1 MRAVRGILPRT
12 PRERKA
18 CKWRGV
24 EGVAFDPVFS
34 SRLVDPWWFAARCL
48 LFLLAMFVPC
58 SLGFVLFQ
66 RVERG
71 ERLSVFALRGR
82 SISRA
87 RASGVVLSTKLAS
100 RAGASVSD
108 LASCGSLLEKIRRL
122 RGLTWQ
128 ELPAP
133 VGFTI
138 TPGAWPSRYRSRMLL
153 PRSDWHG
160 VGSRPSSRSSPEIY
174 NLFIASYNSCA
185 PLRGKS

>member
-71 ERLSVFALRGR
+71 ERLRVFASRGQI
-82 SISRA
+82 ISRA
-87 RASGVVLSTKLAS
+87 WASGVVLSIKPRVPRRSLGVRPGFMRLFS
-100 RAGASVSD
+100 RKNQTTSWTYVAGASS
-108 LASCGSLLEKIRRL
+108 SCGIHHNARRL
-122 RGLTWQ
+122 AFALQ
-128 ELPAP
+128 EQGAPA
-133 VGFTI
+133 VFRLAWRWFTVVVSVF
-138 TPGAWPSRYRSRMLL
+138 TR
-153 PRSDWHG
+153 
-160 VGSRPSSRSSPEIY
+160 
-174 NLFIASYNSCA
+174 NL
-185 PLRGKS
+185 